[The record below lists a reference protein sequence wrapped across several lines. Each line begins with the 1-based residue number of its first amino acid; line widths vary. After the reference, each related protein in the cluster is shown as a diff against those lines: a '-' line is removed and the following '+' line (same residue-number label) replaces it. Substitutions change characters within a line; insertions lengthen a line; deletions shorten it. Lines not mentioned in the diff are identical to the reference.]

1 MRERDIDGV
10 VHLAAKK
17 AVGESVERPLY
28 YYRENVDGVLAVLAA
43 MNEAGVNK
51 IVYSSSAA
59 AYGEPAVGEVAEDEP
74 TVPTSPYGETKL
86 IGEWMVRAKPNR
98 NASRDRDWRTSACA
112 TSTLPVLGLT
122 CWATPAWPT

>member
-10 VHLAAKK
+10 VHLAAK

-59 AYGEPAVGEVAEDEP
+59 AYGEPAVGEVAKMNQLSRLP
-74 TVPTSPYGETKL
+74 RTA
-86 IGEWMVRAKPNR
+86 RR
-98 NASRDRDWRTSACA
+98 N
-112 TSTLPVLGLT
+112 
-122 CWATPAWPT
+122 